1 MFKDNTDANMNV
13 EETAETVDNNKT
25 KSEGIGE
32 TDDNN
37 QTNAEDSEKSTTE
50 ITEGI

>member
-1 MFKDNTDANMNV
+1 MFNDKTDANMNV
-13 EETAETVDNNKT
+13 EETAETVDNNIT
-25 KSEGIGE
+25 KDEEIAE

-50 ITEGI
+50 ITEGM